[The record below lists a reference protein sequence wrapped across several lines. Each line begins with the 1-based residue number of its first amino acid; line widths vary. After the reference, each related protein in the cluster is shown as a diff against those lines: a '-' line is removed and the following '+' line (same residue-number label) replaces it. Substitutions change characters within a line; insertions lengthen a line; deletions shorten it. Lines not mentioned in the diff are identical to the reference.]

1 MRESTNYQNALG
13 RLREAAAAL
22 KPGSTVY
29 EEIVSPRDLVL
40 ARYQPVFALE
50 HLDTLTQEE
59 FKSFLYIENN
69 RHWSGL
75 FRKGGRACRD
85 MANLRVALRVL
96 LDDSQP
102 IAKRIEEATGMV
114 EGMGRALATAIL
126 LVVFPTKYGVWNNT
140 SESAMRK
147 LGIWPKYEWG
157 ISFGKKYEKLN
168 QIFLNL
174 AQDLNV
180 DMWTL
185 DALWWFL
192 LGGDVMPKGASVSPQ
207 QSVQS
212 DVSDVLPTEAQRFAL
227 ERHLQDFLLDNWDR
241 IDLGKDWDIYSEDGD
256 DEAGYE
262 YPTDVGQ
269 IDLLAKHRR
278 EDRWLVV
285 ELKRD
290 QTSDATIGQVS
301 RYMGW
306 VKQKLAQPDEQVEG
320 MVIAHEADD
329 AIRYALSA
337 VPNVNLLLYEVDF
350 RLTTVPAARIE
361 ER

>member
-1 MRESTNYQNALG
+1 MRASTNYQTALG
-13 RLREAAAAL
+13 RLREAVAAL
-22 KPGSTVY
+22 KPGSKIY
-29 EEIVSPRDLVL
+29 GEIVAPRDLVL
-40 ARYQPVFALE
+40 ARYQPVFALD
-50 HLDTLTQEE
+50 HLDVLTQEE

-85 MANLRVALRVL
+85 MAKLRVALRLL
-96 LDDSQP
+96 LDDSHP

-114 EGMGRALATAIL
+114 EGMGRALASAIL
-126 LVVFPTKYGVWNNT
+126 LVVFPKKYGVWNNT
-140 SESAMRK
+140 SEGAMRK

-157 ISFGKKYEKLN
+157 NSFGKKYEKLN
-168 QIFLNL
+168 QILLDL

-192 LGGDVMPKGASVSPQ
+192 RGGDVMPKDVSILQ
-207 QSVQS
+207 EQSVQS

-241 IDLGKDWDIYSEDGD
+241 TDLGKDWDIYSADGD
-256 DEAGYE
+256 DEAGFE
-262 YPTDVGQ
+262 FPTDVGQ

-278 EDRWLVV
+278 ESRWLVV

-290 QTSDATIGQVS
+290 QTSDATIGQLS

-306 VKQKLAQPDEQVEG
+306 VKNKLSKPDEQVEG
-320 MVIAHEADD
+320 MVIAHKADES
-329 AIRYALSA
+329 IRYALSV
-337 VPNVNLLLYEVDF
+337 VPNVSLLLYQLEF
-350 RLTTVPAARIE
+350 RLTPAAKIGNR
-361 ER
+361 